1 MLSTVKILVLNYSY
15 EPLQFCDA
23 KRAII
28 MIFNERA
35 ESIETN
41 GYMVRSPNHTFE
53 LPAVIRILKMVKKTR
68 RKSITF
74 NRKNILRRDNYT
86 CQYCGDIENTL
97 TVDHVYPKSRG
108 GESSWTNVVIACKPC
123 NVKKGNQTPSEKGM
137 HLFKQPFKPDF
148 YWPYF
153 HVPSGPSTHLEIW
166 RKYLPASLIA

>member
-1 MLSTVKILVLNYSY
+1 
-15 EPLQFCDA
+15 
-23 KRAII
+23 